1 MFSWMEAIVCFRV
14 TLLLAWLAFPP
25 GILHGQLMRGRVSDY
40 TTRDPVR
47 GATAQLIDAQGSI
60 VVEATSDA
68 SGTFELRAPRS
79 GSYRLRIAM
88 IGYLPFNADP
98 LALSTRDV
106 TQVMIQISAQPIP
119 ITPVVVNALS
129 TGRMAEFE
137 RRRARQGAGYFITQT
152 DIAKRPVASA
162 TSLVLGVPGAT
173 VVAAGPPGSR
183 AAAFGRSIIRL
194 RATSMS
200 GGYNQP
206 NECTPA
212 VFLDGSPIQG
222 YIDDYIIPDWIGGVE
237 VYVNELTAPSE
248 YQRGN
253 GCGVVLYWTKDP
265 ENGRGRWNFS
275 RVAAVVGI
283 SVFFVVMAVN

>member
-88 IGYLPFNADP
+88 IGYLPFNSDP

-173 VVAAGPPGSR
+173 VVGD
-183 AAAFGRSIIRL
+183 AAFGRSIIRL

-200 GGYNQP
+200 GGYSQP

-212 VFLDGSPIQG
+212 IFLDGRLIQG
-222 YIDDYIIPDWIGGVE
+222 YIDDYIVPDWIGGVE

-253 GCGVVLYWTKDP
+253 GCGVVLYWTKDL
-265 ENGRGRWNFS
+265 ENSRSRWNFL
-275 RVAAVVGI
+275 RVAAVAGI

>member
-1 MFSWMEAIVCFRV
+1 MEAIMCFRMI
-14 TLLLAWLAFPP
+14 LLLAWLAFPP

-40 TTRDPVR
+40 MTRDPVR
-47 GATAQLIDAQGSI
+47 GATASLIDAQGNP

-68 SGTFELRAPRS
+68 SGAFELRSPRS
-79 GSYRLRIAM
+79 GSYRLRVAM
-88 IGYLPFNADP
+88 IGYLPFNSDP
-98 LALSTRDV
+98 LALTTRDV
-106 TQVMIQISAQPIP
+106 TQVLIQISAQPIP

-129 TGRMAEFE
+129 SGRMAEFE
-137 RRRARQGAGYFITQT
+137 RRRARQGAGYFITQA
-152 DIAKRPVASA
+152 DIAKRPLASA

-173 VVAAGPPGSR
+173 IVAAGPPGSG

-194 RATSMS
+194 RATSMA
-200 GGYNQP
+200 GAYNQP

-212 VFLDGSPIQG
+212 VFLDGRPIQG
-222 YIDDYIIPDWIGGVE
+222 YIDDHIVPDWIGGVE

-253 GCGVVLYWTKDP
+253 GCGVVLYWTRDP
-265 ENGRGRWNFS
+265 ENGRRRWNFS

-283 SVFFVVMAVN
+283 SVFVVVVAVN